1 METDDLEL
9 DTLGEKKT
17 ALFVIISDTDATFVR
32 PDRAFC
38 IADYWYCSA

>member
-32 PDRAFC
+32 LDRAFC